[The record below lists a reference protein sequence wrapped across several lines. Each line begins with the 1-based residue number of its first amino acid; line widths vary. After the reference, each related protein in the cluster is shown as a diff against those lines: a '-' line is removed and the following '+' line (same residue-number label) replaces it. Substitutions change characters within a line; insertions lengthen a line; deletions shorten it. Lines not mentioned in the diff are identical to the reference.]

1 MISNK
6 RKERNNFL
14 SRCFSWCACS
24 YNLSW
29 HLCFIWLSWINFIW
43 SFKLL
48 REVNNISQN
57 SHLKSSE
64 RAEWFILR
72 WGFIN
77 IVFWKFWNNQ
87 RFHLLWPLISSEA
100 WASKPHLFRPPWKSL
115 YPSCTLWIWFFKC
128 SAWENDLPQDSH

>member
-100 WASKPHLFRPPWKSL
+100 WASKPHLFRPPCRYQSNF
-115 YPSCTLWIWFFKC
+115 SGFKKNNSKC
-128 SAWENDLPQDSH
+128 IQKLIKMCQKF